1 MTCTVKLRDR
11 RHHPDSAQPS
21 VQILPSTIKLEPVPS
36 KAASAV
42 PALKGYT
49 FAIVNGKLLILNPPD
64 KKIIDV
70 VTG

>member
-1 MTCTVKLRDR
+1 MHSQAAGQK
-11 RHHPDSAQPS
+11 APS
-21 VQILPSTIKLEPVPS
+21 GFGAAVCSILPSTIKLEPVPS